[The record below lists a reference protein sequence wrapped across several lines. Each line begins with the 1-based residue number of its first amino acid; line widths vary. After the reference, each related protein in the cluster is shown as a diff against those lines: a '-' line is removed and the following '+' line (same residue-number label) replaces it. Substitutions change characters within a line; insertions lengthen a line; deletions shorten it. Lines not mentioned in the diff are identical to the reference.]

1 MSTGER
7 VCWFLTLVGAGMATA
22 PFVAEKALAP
32 MGNGRFAMAFVGVIM
47 GLSCFICTFL
57 FRSRNR
63 VRRELLAGRGLL
75 VKWTYTEAEWR
86 AFAGEEKREQSS
98 TTKRLLWYT
107 ALFMVVV
114 TISYVVRDPKAGGFV
129 GGVMLV
135 VWVLAWLA
143 ARATLS
149 STAVAKGGP
158 SPEVRI
164 GRDGLLIGD
173 EMHIWR
179 GWGNV
184 FGTCELRDGPP
195 RQLAISYMIPS
206 GNKTIL
212 RPETVHVLVPAGREA
227 EALEV
232 SRQLT
237 A

>member
-1 MSTGER
+1 MT
-7 VCWFLTLVGAGMATA
+7 TA
-22 PFVAEKALAP
+22 PFVAEEALKP
-32 MGNGRFAMAFVGVIM
+32 MGDARFAMAFVGVIL
-47 GLSCFICTFL
+47 GLTCFICTFL

-63 VRRELLAGRGLL
+63 VRRELLAGHGLL

-98 TTKRLLWYT
+98 TMKRLLWFT
-107 ALFMVVV
+107 AIFMVVV
-114 TISYVVRDPKAGGFV
+114 TISYVVRDPKGGSFV
-129 GGVMLV
+129 GAVLLV

-143 ARATLS
+143 SRVTLS
-149 STAVAKGGP
+149 SAAVAKGGP

-173 EMHIWR
+173 EMHIWH

-184 FGTCELRDGPP
+184 FGTCEMRDGPP

-212 RPETVHVLVPAGREA
+212 RPETVHVLVPAGHETEA
-227 EALEV
+227 AEV
-232 SRQLT
+232 LRQLQS
-237 A
+237 